1 MENNNVTNNF
11 ILNLNYKIKKKKK
24 KHANSMNELR
34 NGKTKGKGKLLKPF
48 LTKSKL

>member
-11 ILNLNYKIKKKKK
+11 ILNLNYKIKKK
-24 KHANSMNELR
+24 HANSMNKLR

>member
-1 MENNNVTNNF
+1 MENNNVTNDF
-11 ILNLNYKIKKKKK
+11 ILNLNYKIKYKK